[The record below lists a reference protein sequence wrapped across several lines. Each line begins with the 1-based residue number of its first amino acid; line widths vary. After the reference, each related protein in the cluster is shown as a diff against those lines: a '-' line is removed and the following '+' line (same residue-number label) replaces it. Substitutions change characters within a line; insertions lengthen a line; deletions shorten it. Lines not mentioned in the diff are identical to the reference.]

1 MIVEVE
7 GWLLFGHSE
16 HAVVHSADADVCVA
30 ISEIFASYESWDGVA
45 ANPIGFVFAVDVPD
59 VVIKDPMA
67 SVSVFLGVLP
77 DKIAD
82 RDAA

>member
-7 GWLLFGHSE
+7 GRLFFRYSK
-16 HAVVHSADADVCVA
+16 HAVVHSTDTDVCVA
-30 ISEIFASYESWDGVA
+30 ISEILAGYESWDGVA
-45 ANPIGFVFAVDVPD
+45 ANPVGFVFAVDVPD

-77 DKIAD
+77 DEITD
-82 RDAA
+82 RDTA